1 MNSAIKTGILAAAA
15 MLAAL
20 RAPAET
26 TSPSLNHDPLTNQI
40 MSRQLTVPGGGV
52 TGAVRIGSGQAI
64 ALNLADP
71 LSGSSDTL
79 KDAVADPK
87 VLDGLKPAE
96 GLAPKAV
103 KAKSRRKVRRAT
115 EQLKKMSDEER
126 RADWAGRK

>member
-1 MNSAIKTGILAAAA
+1 MRHAIKAAAFTA
-15 MLAAL
+15 MTMLAAL

-26 TSPSLNHDPLTNQI
+26 TSASLNHDPLTNQI
-40 MSRQLTVPGGGV
+40 MSRQLTVAGGGV
-52 TGAVRIGSGQAI
+52 TGAVRIGSGQSI

-87 VLDGLKPAE
+87 ALDGLKPAE

-103 KAKSRRKVRRAT
+103 KPKSRRKIRRAT
-115 EQLKKMSDEER
+115 EQLKKMSDDER